1 MSTIWVAD
9 QLKKRLKE
17 KKEDTQVAIGE
28 WYVKNFE
35 EYQYLRGRYNSLV
48 DVEQELRELLERIE
62 ENDEEQQGFS
72 S

>member
-17 KKEDTQVAIGE
+17 KIEDTQSQLVNG
-28 WYVKNFE
+28 VKNFD

-62 ENDEEQQGFS
+62 ENDEEQS
-72 S
+72 ASP

>member
-17 KKEDTQVAIGE
+17 KKEDTQSQLLNGVQ
-28 WYVKNFE
+28 YFDD
-35 EYQYLRGRYNSLV
+35 YQYLRGRYNSLV

-62 ENDEEQQGFS
+62 ENDEEQSIGT
-72 S
+72 

>member
-17 KKEDTQVAIGE
+17 KMEDTQSQLVNG
-28 WYVKNFE
+28 VKNFD

-62 ENDEEQQGFS
+62 ENDEVQQGFS
-72 S
+72 T

>member
-17 KKEDTQVAIGE
+17 KIEDTQSQLVNG
-28 WYVKNFE
+28 VKNFD

-72 S
+72 A

>member
-1 MSTIWVAD
+1 MSVIWVAE

-17 KKEDTQVAIGE
+17 KIEDTQRQLVNG
-28 WYVKNFE
+28 VKNFD

-72 S
+72 T

>member
-17 KKEDTQVAIGE
+17 KTEDTQSQLLNGVQS
-28 WYVKNFE
+28 FDD
-35 EYQYLRGRYNSLV
+35 YQYLRGRYNSLV

-62 ENDEEQQGFS
+62 ENDEEQSIGT
-72 S
+72 

>member
-17 KKEDTQVAIGE
+17 KIEDTQSQLVNG
-28 WYVKNFE
+28 VKNFDE
-35 EYQYLRGRYNSLV
+35 NQYLRGRYNSLV

-72 S
+72 A

>member
-17 KKEDTQVAIGE
+17 KMEDTQSQLVNG
-28 WYVKNFE
+28 VKNFD

-72 S
+72 A

>member
-17 KKEDTQVAIGE
+17 KMEDTQSQLVNG
-28 WYVKNFE
+28 VQNFE

-62 ENDEEQQGFS
+62 ENDEEQSTGP
-72 S
+72 

>member
-1 MSTIWVAD
+1 
-9 QLKKRLKE
+9 
-17 KKEDTQVAIGE
+17 
-28 WYVKNFE
+28 VKNFD

-72 S
+72 T

>member
-17 KKEDTQVAIGE
+17 KMEDTQSQLVNG
-28 WYVKNFE
+28 VQNFE

-72 S
+72 T

>member
-17 KKEDTQVAIGE
+17 KMEDTQSQLVNG
-28 WYVKNFE
+28 VKNFD

-62 ENDEEQQGFS
+62 ENDEEQSIGT
-72 S
+72 

>member
-17 KKEDTQVAIGE
+17 KIEDTQSQLVNG
-28 WYVKNFE
+28 VKNFD

-72 S
+72 T

>member
-1 MSTIWVAD
+1 MSVIWVAD

-17 KKEDTQVAIGE
+17 KIEDTQSQLVNG
-28 WYVKNFE
+28 VKNFD

-72 S
+72 A

>member
-1 MSTIWVAD
+1 MSVIWVAD

-17 KKEDTQVAIGE
+17 KIEDTQSQLVNG
-28 WYVKNFE
+28 VKNFD

-72 S
+72 T

>member
-17 KKEDTQVAIGE
+17 KMEDTQSQLVNG
-28 WYVKNFE
+28 VKNFD

-62 ENDEEQQGFS
+62 ENDEEQSTGP
-72 S
+72 

>member
-17 KKEDTQVAIGE
+17 KIEDTQSQLVNG
-28 WYVKNFE
+28 VKNFD

-62 ENDEEQQGFS
+62 EMTKSTRF
-72 S
+72 

>member
-1 MSTIWVAD
+1 MSVIWVAD

-17 KKEDTQVAIGE
+17 KMEDTQSQLVNG
-28 WYVKNFE
+28 VKNFD

-72 S
+72 T

>member
-17 KKEDTQVAIGE
+17 KMEDTQSQLVNG
-28 WYVKNFE
+28 VKNFD

-72 S
+72 T

>member
-17 KKEDTQVAIGE
+17 KMEDTQSQLVNG
-28 WYVKNFE
+28 VQNFE

-72 S
+72 A